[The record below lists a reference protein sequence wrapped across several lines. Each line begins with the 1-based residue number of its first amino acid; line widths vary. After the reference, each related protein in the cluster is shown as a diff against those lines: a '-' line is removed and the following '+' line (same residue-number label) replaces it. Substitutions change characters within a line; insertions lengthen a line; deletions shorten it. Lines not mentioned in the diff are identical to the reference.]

1 MVYSIKQRVFLVE
14 TYTKYSSYGRCRRKF
29 FRHFP
34 GVCVPSR
41 SMIERLV
48 KKFRSTGSVLDKKKN
63 RKRSVLTEEKLDEI
77 GALLEKSPRQSLASL
92 AAQSGV
98 SLGSAQTATRLLK
111 LKNTGIIKMEN
122 DVDVLNEND
131 SVCKISDEVHVQSA
145 LSIKKDETEIMNIKL
160 EDFADTQEEED
171 PLGELPLIKSEH
183 EASINLQK
191 VIPDSY
197 SGTCLESSY
206 DDDQIID
213 IKVEG
218 VVDVKVEE
226 DPFLITSPVIKAEHE
241 VSCVSIVRYIASPF
255 VCPHEANLLC

>member
-145 LSIKKDETEIMNIKL
+145 LSIKKDETE
-160 EDFADTQEEED
+160 
-171 PLGELPLIKSEH
+171 
-183 EASINLQK
+183 ASINLQK